1 VDQQVAM
8 VVGPEQGLED
18 AIDLGIDGA
27 VHAGSVL
34 ARRRRDKTAAGARE
48 RTRHA

>member
-18 AIDLGIDGA
+18 TVDLGIDGA
-27 VHAGSVL
+27 VHTRSVL
-34 ARRRRDKTAAGARE
+34 TGRGRDKAVTGAARAVP
-48 RTRHA
+48 